1 MTSIVDRWQ
10 FFWYSVRRHYDAK
23 STELE
28 RFNTVES
35 TVTVCKGM
43 RRQRAAH
50 PVSQVS
56 RRRELARDLRRDL
69 VVRRQRHR
77 AAET

>member
-1 MTSIVDRWQ
+1 MHDLYRLDIMTGNAIFASP
-10 FFWYSVRRHYDAK
+10 SLGK
-23 STELE
+23 
-28 RFNTVES
+28 
-35 TVTVCKGM
+35 

-56 RRRELARDLRRDL
+56 RRRELARDLRRDP
-69 VVRRQRHR
+69 VVRRQRGRR